1 MSYETVIKQIKTLPE
16 ACLDD
21 ASKYLDF
28 LLYQYAQKS
37 LNPLIES
44 DEEFKAKMQK
54 GFDDMKGGRV
64 APVQEVFALI
74 RWDTYECIQ
83 ETLEI
88 LTDEQLLK
96 DLSTGIKQINENKLV
111 DFDTFKAGL
120 MCTQ

>member
-28 LLYQYAQKS
+28 LLYQSAQKR

-54 GFDDMKGGRV
+54 GFDDMKKGRV
-64 APVQEVFALI
+64 TPVKEAFSEIKSRFA
-74 RWDTYECIQ
+74 
-83 ETLEI
+83 
-88 LTDEQLLK
+88 
-96 DLSTGIKQINENKLV
+96 
-111 DFDTFKAGL
+111 
-120 MCTQ
+120 

>member
-28 LLYQYAQKS
+28 LLYQYAR

-54 GFDDMKGGRV
+54 GFDDMKKGRV
-64 APVQEVFALI
+64 TPVKEAFSEIKSRFA
-74 RWDTYECIQ
+74 
-83 ETLEI
+83 
-88 LTDEQLLK
+88 
-96 DLSTGIKQINENKLV
+96 
-111 DFDTFKAGL
+111 
-120 MCTQ
+120 